1 MSPSIGPPSPHE
13 KTFVDKIR
21 QEIEDRGSCVVT
33 RTESRMLW
41 GGLSAADDWNAIAGL
56 AIAEH
61 WSFTFLPDGSVR
73 FANFDSD

>member
-1 MSPSIGPPSPHE
+1 MSPSIGSPSPQG

-21 QEIEDRGSCVVT
+21 QEIGERGSYVVT
-33 RTESRMLW
+33 RTEARMLW
-41 GGLSAADDWNAIAGL
+41 DGLSAGDGWNAIAGL

-73 FANFDSD
+73 FAEFDSD